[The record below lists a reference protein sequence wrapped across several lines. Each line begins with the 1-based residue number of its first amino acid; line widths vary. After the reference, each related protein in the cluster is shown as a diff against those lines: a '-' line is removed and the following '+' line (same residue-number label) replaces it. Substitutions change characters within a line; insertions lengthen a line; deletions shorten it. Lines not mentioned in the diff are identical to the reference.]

1 VLFLWWSPHHRFA
14 PLLFMNLLQFLFDL
28 IFGGGGGVST
38 LPVMV
43 MVLVLLGFTIEF
55 CFHAGFYFTRVL
67 F

>member
-1 VLFLWWSPHHRFA
+1 
-14 PLLFMNLLQFLFDL
+14 MNLLQFLFDL
-28 IFGGGGGVST
+28 IFNGGGGGVST

-55 CFHAGFYFTRVL
+55 CFQAGFYFTRVL

>member
-1 VLFLWWSPHHRFA
+1 
-14 PLLFMNLLQFLFDL
+14 MNLLQFLFDL
-28 IFGGGGGVST
+28 IFSGGGGGVST